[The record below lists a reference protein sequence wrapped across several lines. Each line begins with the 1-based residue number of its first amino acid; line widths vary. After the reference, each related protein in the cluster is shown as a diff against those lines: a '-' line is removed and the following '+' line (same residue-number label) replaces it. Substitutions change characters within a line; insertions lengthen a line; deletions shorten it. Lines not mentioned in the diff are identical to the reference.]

1 MNPRLYLFSTPCA
14 YDVFRSQTPGSMKA
28 LGSGDGNGLASAMMN
43 LSVSSADQP
52 RSPSQ
57 SQLSNKPVVISEP
70 AILYLWDMESER
82 FRLQGEVE
90 ACIIENEGRDCEFS
104 SG

>member
-1 MNPRLYLFSTPCA
+1 
-14 YDVFRSQTPGSMKA
+14 MKA